1 MKRRQFFG
9 DQLKRREFITLLGGA
24 AAAWPLA
31 ARAQQ
36 PAMPV
41 VGFLAP
47 GTPETQALSVLAF
60 RQGLNEAGFVEG
72 RNVTI
77 EFRWA
82 RYQFDQLPLL
92 ATELVHRQVTVIYAL
107 ASVSAQAAKAA
118 TATIPIVFISGDDP
132 VRAGLVASLGR
143 PGGNVTG
150 VSVLAGGL
158 GTKRLGLLREL
169 VPAARVIGLLVN
181 PRNPN
186 TAADAKDVERA
197 AHAIG
202 QQIVVLNASA
212 ESEFPAAFAALVQQR
227 VEALVIGADV
237 LFTTHRQQLVA
248 LATRHTIP
256 TIYQWR
262 EFATAGGLMSY
273 GTNLA
278 DAYRQVGVYV
288 GRILNGAKPADLP
301 VVQPTKF
308 ELVINLKTAKALGL
322 DVPPTLLARADEVI
336 E

>member
-1 MKRRQFFG
+1 M
-9 DQLKRREFITLLGGA
+9 KRREFITLLGGA

-31 ARAQQ
+31 VRAQ
-36 PAMPV
+36 PPTMPV
-41 VGFLAP
+41 IGYLAP
-47 GTPETQALSVLAF
+47 GTPETQAISVVLF

-82 RYQFDQLPLL
+82 RHQFDQLPRL
-92 ATELVHRQVTVIYAL
+92 AMELVHRKVTVIYAL
-107 ASVSAQAAKAA
+107 ASPSAQAAKAA
-118 TATIPIVFISGDDP
+118 TATIPIVFMSGDDP
-132 VRAGLVASLGR
+132 VGAGLVASLGR
-143 PGGNVTG
+143 PAGNVTG
-150 VSVLAGGL
+150 VSLLAGGL

-181 PRNPN
+181 PKNPN
-186 TAADAKDVERA
+186 TAADTKDVEEA

-202 QQIVVLNASA
+202 QQLVVVFAGA
-212 ESEFPAAFAALVQQR
+212 ESEFPAAFAALVEQR

-237 LFTTHRQQLVA
+237 LFTAHRQQLVA
-248 LATRHTIP
+248 LAARHTIP

-273 GTNLA
+273 GAKLA
-278 DAYRQVGVYV
+278 DAYREVGVYV

-308 ELVINLKTAKALGL
+308 EFVINLQTARALGL
-322 DVPPTLLARADEVI
+322 EVPPTLLARADEVI